1 MTFPFST
8 LPGIALYAG
17 QAYNNPSALCYKSED
32 DWHRISSEEFLNS
45 VRHAG
50 ENLIRLGLQS
60 GDRVGI
66 VADPSPFWLMADLA
80 ALGGGAVTVPL
91 FPNAAPEV
99 LRHQIFDSGMKFLF
113 VGSEEIQE
121 ILQPIVDSA
130 GTKVKILLLSPRLV
144 QIVSRPVWIE
154 NGSAEGA
161 EIPLLEWERRAAAL
175 KAENTATLI
184 YTSGSTGMPKGVEL
198 THGNI
203 VSQVKTAHVCFP
215 LDPVK
220 DSALS
225 FLPLAHVF
233 ERMVAYY
240 YLASGIT
247 LAFAENSRQAGVN
260 LREIRPTAL
269 TVVPRFLEKVY
280 ERITGLI
287 DTSSGVT
294 QKLGKSALRRAL
306 EKKLDAAPT
315 WKDRVFE
322 RLVYRR
328 IRAQMGGRLRLV
340 ISGSA
345 PLAPV
350 LCRFFVNLGV
360 PVYEG
365 YGLSESSP
373 VLAVNYPGRRKI
385 GTVGLPYPGIEI
397 RIAPDGEI
405 LARGPNI
412 MKGYYGLPEA
422 TAEVLDADGWLYT
435 GDLGSLD
442 AQGYLTVTGRKKEL
456 FKSANGKYVAPL
468 PIEHALATHKLIES
482 AIIIAEGRPFVS
494 ALIYP
499 DFESLIALKQDL
511 SAQYQGGENRETG
524 SFLQSEPVQRRFE
537 EIVRSVNSGLN
548 SWEQVRKFHI
558 IDSPP
563 TIESGE
569 ITPTMKVRRYA
580 VEAKY
585 QRKIDAFYNS

>member
-17 QAYNNPSALCYKSED
+17 QAYNNPSALCYKSD
-32 DWHRISSEEFLNS
+32 GHWHRISSAEMLNS

-50 ENLIRLGLQS
+50 ENLIELGLQP

-66 VADPSPFWLMADLA
+66 VADPSPFWLMADMA
-80 ALGGGAVTVPL
+80 ALGAGGVTVPL

-113 VGSEEIQE
+113 VGSEGLQE
-121 ILQPIVDSA
+121 SLQLIADSA
-130 GTKVKILLLSPRLV
+130 GRKVKILLLSPRQV
-144 QIVSRPVWIE
+144 DGVSGQVWSE
-154 NGSAEGA
+154 SSVTDAVGSSVF
-161 EIPLLEWERRAAAL
+161 EWDKRAAAL
-175 KAENTATLI
+175 KSENTATLI

-198 THGNI
+198 THGNV
-203 VSQVKTAHVCFP
+203 VSQVQTAHTCFP
-215 LDPVK
+215 LNPVK

-260 LREIRPTAL
+260 LREIRPTVL
-269 TVVPRFLEKVY
+269 TAVPRFLEKVY
-280 ERITGLI
+280 ERISGLL
-287 DTSSGVT
+287 DTASTLSQG
-294 QKLGKSALRRAL
+294 LGKSALRRAL
-306 EKKLDAAPT
+306 EKSIDAAPT
-315 WKDRVFE
+315 WKDRAFE

-328 IRAQMGGRLRLV
+328 IRGQMGGRLRLV
-340 ISGSA
+340 ICGSA
-345 PLAPV
+345 PLDSA

-373 VLAVNYPGRRKI
+373 VLAVNYPGHRKL
-385 GTVGLPYPGIEI
+385 GTVGRPFPGIQI

-412 MKGYYGLPEA
+412 MKGYYGLDAE
-422 TAEVLDADGWLYT
+422 TAQVLDSDGWLYT

-442 AQGYLTVTGRKKEL
+442 TEGYLTVTGRKKEL

-468 PIEHALATHKLIES
+468 PIEQALATHKLIES

-511 SAQYQGGENRETG
+511 VAQDPNGENRETG
-524 SFLQSEPVQRRFE
+524 SFLQSERVQSRFE
-537 EIVRSVNSGLN
+537 DIVRSVNSGLN

-558 IDSPP
+558 IESPP

-569 ITPTMKVRRYA
+569 MTPTMKVRRYA

-585 QRKIDAFYNS
+585 QRKIEAFYNS